1 MSELYLRIVKTRL
14 YPITK
19 IQCIFGL
26 IIFIL
31 IILFIYQKELKL
43 KKIYEESSRS
53 IPVLM
58 RRSEIELLSL
68 YERELPRVEKDIF
81 QPIFH
86 NHYLTLKLNLT
97 SMGKNYLNYFKNGS
111 NEKIDCL
118 KITCL
123 KDSKNINDFHP
134 ICHIYLNIRVTI
146 LNFTEIYLTFLSKN
160 SSCLLSL
167 TYKHDI
173 ISLDIHQM
181 FLVNDK
187 FRFTYQWLNFDQ
199 EKLFSWSQWP
209 LTMKCLNSD
218 LNNLSRNENQSSKL
232 NFNAFQCSSVDI
244 LIHSTSREL
253 FVREQKAVSYW
264 FDLQNNASINK
275 TILDKNNISIKTRR
289 LVPFEIAKNHK
300 VCSEKFQNWILNYQK
315 WHENI
320 TFNINN
326 RSMTFEQ
333 QFQRII
339 ELNVRFLIYEKPT
352 SGIADRIIHFISS
365 YLIALLTNR
374 LFIFDKNWSEFID
387 ATQSSLNYQPE
398 FVIPW
403 FSQFDIITKNLSL
416 KIQNNLTI
424 KDYSFSLERYNK
436 DYDYEKD
443 FPERILI
450 FKGHTGCIVHTIK
463 SKSSIYRKFLTI
475 DLEMNPENIFGC
487 LYHSLFTYRLSALIK
502 RVPLISSNNQLGHS
516 PQQIL
521 QTLLSPRFF
530 PIGIQIRAGDQ
541 TMTRTNASFNETII
555 LKKFENFF
563 TCSQQIINTN
573 IKLFRETN
581 QIPIVFLLSDDIQ
594 IRQAALKRWKFSLEC
609 FQSFDNKCQSN
620 NSSLNILANSNPVFH
635 ISYAN
640 DRILAFQLGIF
651 DNFLFSLCEQHIFST
666 ESGFGRFAAFASLKL
681 RNIYSFFRHEQ
692 SSCQNQ
698 SVPLVIAGY
707 HWSGI

>member
-1 MSELYLRIVKTRL
+1 MDKDKGRTY
-14 YPITK
+14 
-19 IQCIFGL
+19 
-26 IIFIL
+26 
-31 IILFIYQKELKL
+31 
-43 KKIYEESSRS
+43 IYEESSRS

-97 SMGKNYLNYFKNGS
+97 SMGKNYLNYFKNDS

-123 KDSKNINDFHP
+123 KNSKNINDFHP

-199 EKLFSWSQWP
+199 EKLFSWFQWP

-218 LNNLSRNENQSSKL
+218 LNNLSKNENQSSKL

-253 FVREQKAVSYW
+253 FVREQEAVSYW

-275 TILDKNNISIKTRR
+275 TILNKNNISIKTRR

-450 FKGHTGCIVHTIK
+450 FKGHTGCVVHTIK

-581 QIPIVFLLSDDIQ
+581 QIPIVFLVSDDIQ
-594 IRQAALKRWKFSLEC
+594 NTSSC
-609 FQSFDNKCQSN
+609 FKT
-620 NSSLNILANSNPVFH
+620 LNILANSNPVFH

-640 DRILAFQLGIF
+640 DRILAFELGIF